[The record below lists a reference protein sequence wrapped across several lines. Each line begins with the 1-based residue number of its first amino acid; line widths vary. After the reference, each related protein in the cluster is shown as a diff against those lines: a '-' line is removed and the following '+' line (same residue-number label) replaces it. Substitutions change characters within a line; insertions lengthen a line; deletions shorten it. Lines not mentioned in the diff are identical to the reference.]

1 MQSLWSHVGDP
12 TYTQRLRPATLVMAR
27 SYNRSPDGEARRE
40 LYNSTQWRAF
50 SKDYLAR
57 YPVCELCGEKATITD
72 HAQGHAGDWLARF
85 WVGPFR
91 PVCRSCNSREGHK
104 KYQRSDS
111 YQAINE
117 RRAKLRAGVLPG
129 GYRDRSR
136 GGLVQHA
143 DERPYVT
150 GNSMQH
156 LHKNGT
162 SPKSASSRDKLI
174 NKLRGPKNG

>member
-1 MQSLWSHVGDP
+1 
-12 TYTQRLRPATLVMAR
+12 MAR

-111 YQAINE
+111 YKAINE
-117 RRAKLRAGVLPG
+117 RRAKLKAGVLPG
-129 GYRDRSR
+129 GYRDR
-136 GGLVQHA
+136 GGGAQQ
-143 DERPYVT
+143 RPEGPYDT
-150 GNSMQH
+150 GNSMEIRCRGQS
-156 LHKNGT
+156 G
-162 SPKSASSRDKLI
+162 PSRNSIID
-174 NKLRGPKNG
+174 KLRGTKK